1 MNRAAMFISL
11 TLVAGVL
18 VIDIYTGDI
27 TVSDIFEGVVIAC
40 FCMAAMAALVVIATL
55 HLAAMIGV
63 AVIDNIAGAVAV
75 VLGAIVLWIVVAST
89 YFPKIEEGPEAYK
102 SGGCGHLLLNGMLIV
117 PLASTS
123 MPPPQLRSQCRSLC
137 TSGQACV

>member
-89 YFPKIEEGPEAYK
+89 YFPKIEEGPAAYK
-102 SGGCGHLLLNGMLIV
+102 SGAYGHLLLEWYANRPTGFNANAL
-117 PLASTS
+117 
-123 MPPPQLRSQCRSLC
+123 PQLRCQCRSLY
-137 TSGQACV
+137 TSGQAYV